1 MSRYPLP
8 VAAPTSTTPRRF
20 IPAHPKLFR
29 RLFKVRKRFCE
40 PSFVETRL
48 PLPKRKAS
56 TPEHPQLLVLL
67 DEPQRKRASRYC
79 NRDAPRCYGF
89 GASPRSRTS
98 RREIG
103 RASCRERVWN
113 GEVGVVWKN

>member
-1 MSRYPLP
+1 SSR
-8 VAAPTSTTPRRF
+8 RR
-20 IPAHPKLFR
+20 HTRCYRDWSSDVCSSDL
-29 RLFKVRKRFCE
+29 E